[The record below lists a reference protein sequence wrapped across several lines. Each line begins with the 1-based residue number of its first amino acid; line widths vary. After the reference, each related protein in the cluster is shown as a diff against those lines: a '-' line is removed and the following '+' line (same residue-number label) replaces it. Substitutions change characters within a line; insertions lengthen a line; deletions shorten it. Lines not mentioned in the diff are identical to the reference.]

1 MSTNLFFFSCH
12 IQVWDFDRLSKND
25 FMGSMSFGISEVLK
39 APIDN
44 WYKLLSQEEGEFYN
58 VPVPSEDADITQ
70 IKKLSKSIVG
80 TSAAKTT
87 AVTDAAGQLVAGEGG
102 DQQTGKQDV
111 IRASDFNFLMVLGK
125 GEFTASFTAF
135 HNF

>member
-1 MSTNLFFFSCH
+1 
-12 IQVWDFDRLSKND
+12 
-25 FMGSMSFGISEVLK
+25 MGTCPP
-39 APIDN
+39 PIT
-44 WYKLLSQEEGEFYN
+44 S
-58 VPVPSEDADITQ
+58 

-87 AVTDAAGQLVAGEGG
+87 AVTDASGQLVSGEAG

-125 GEFTASFTAF
+125 GEFTAF

>member
-1 MSTNLFFFSCH
+1 
-12 IQVWDFDRLSKND
+12 
-25 FMGSMSFGISEVLK
+25 MSFGVSEVLK

-80 TSAAKTT
+80 SSAKAGALTEG
-87 AVTDAAGQLVAGEGG
+87 GQLSG
-102 DQQTGKQDV
+102 DQAEQQQTGKQDV
-111 IRASDFNFLMVLGK
+111 IRASDFNFIMVLGK
-125 GEFTASFTAF
+125 GKWRF
-135 HNF
+135 